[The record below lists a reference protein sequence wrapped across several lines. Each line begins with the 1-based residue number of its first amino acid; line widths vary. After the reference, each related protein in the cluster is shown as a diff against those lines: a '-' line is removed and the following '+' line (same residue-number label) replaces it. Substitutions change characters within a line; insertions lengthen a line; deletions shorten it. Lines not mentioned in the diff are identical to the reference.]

1 MEVIFFKHMYIW
13 HTNNLCILDLDF
25 FMRENYI
32 YLFEIFII
40 VFSPRPPKYIYYS
53 FTFYSL
59 ETNVFFPLSLKYVLD
74 LNSTLVWP
82 TLSSQRSE
90 HAHANRIL
98 MNTAHFLA
106 HYSPVTAQSTPLV
119 FFIFKPCKIR
129 DVKNKCYLYG
139 VSRITLSSVHKM
151 ILFLRAHTTHGP
163 RRSRV
168 VTPGHGVHVVVV
180 DVVRRQVREALEVP
194 QLVVG

>member
-32 YLFEIFII
+32 YLFEIFIFFLL
-40 VFSPRPPKYIYYS
+40 VLQNIYCS

-90 HAHANRIL
+90 HGHANRIS
-98 MNTAHFLA
+98 MYTAHFLA

-119 FFIFKPCKIR
+119 FFVFKPCKIR
-129 DVKNKCYLYG
+129 DIKNKCYLYG

-151 ILFLRAHTTHGP
+151 ILFLRARTTHGP
-163 RRSRV
+163 RRRNAD
-168 VTPGHGVHVVVV
+168 GHGS
-180 DVVRRQVREALEVP
+180 
-194 QLVVG
+194 